1 MNEREGRRGNAAP
14 FRLTAR
20 RFDIRRPR
28 ALNPRA
34 FLRIRPMRRRLFVSL
49 LAANLLGASFAQA
62 TTLTPE
68 QRFRTLGDFSA
79 RKAGKPAR
87 DVSGLACMPA
97 ANGTQRCL
105 LINDEGSFAQFARIA
120 ENRITPDATLP
131 IIGTEAAPD
140 TLGQPPQGICKMPG
154 RFAELDGEAVA
165 YADGAFYVAGSH
177 GCSRRKGEFRLSA
190 FHLARI
196 RVDAEGTATG
206 KVELTY
212 RLSDMLR
219 AAGPAAAFFGRSLR
233 DGNGLNI
240 EGIAVT
246 GDTLW
251 AGLRAPS
258 LGNRG
263 FLVGASLNALF
274 APGHA
279 PAKEAPRVF
288 ELPAG
293 SNRGIR
299 DLAPLPDGR
308 LLALIGPAQE
318 QSLAYSLMLVDP
330 ARPDAAMTF
339 GDLPGRGG
347 DKAESLTILAQDAK
361 GLTVL
366 IGYDGPKNGSFES
379 YRLPL
384 EPR

>member
-1 MNEREGRRGNAAP
+1 
-14 FRLTAR
+14 
-20 RFDIRRPR
+20 
-28 ALNPRA
+28 
-34 FLRIRPMRRRLFVSL
+34 MRYRL
-49 LAANLLGASFAQA
+49 LATLIATSLLGASFAEA
-62 TTLTPE
+62 TTLAPE

-79 RKAGKPAR
+79 KKAGKPAR

-120 ENRITPDATLP
+120 ENRITPDATLAV
-131 IIGTEAAPD
+131 IGSEASSD
-140 TLGQPPQGICKMPG
+140 TLGQAPQGICKMPG

-165 YADGAFYVAGSH
+165 YADSAFYVSGSH
-177 GCSRRKGEFRLSA
+177 GCSRKKGEFRLSA

-196 RVDAEGTATG
+196 KVDAEGTATG

-219 AAGPAAAFFGRSLR
+219 AAGPAAPFFGRGLM
-233 DGNGLNI
+233 DDNGLNI
-240 EGIAVT
+240 EGIAVI

-263 FLVGASLNALF
+263 FLVGASLKALF

-279 PAKEAPRVF
+279 PATEAPRVF

-293 SNRGIR
+293 NNRGIR

-308 LLALIGPAQE
+308 LLALLGPSQE
-318 QSLAYSLMLVDP
+318 QALPYSLMLIDP
-330 ARPDAAMTF
+330 ARPDAATTL

-347 DKAESLTILAQDAK
+347 DKAESLTVLAQDPK
-361 GLTVL
+361 GLAVL
-366 IGYDGPKNGSFES
+366 VGYDGPKNGHFES

-384 EPR
+384 GPR

>member
-1 MNEREGRRGNAAP
+1 MRYRPLATLIAA
-14 FRLTAR
+14 
-20 RFDIRRPR
+20 
-28 ALNPRA
+28 
-34 FLRIRPMRRRLFVSL
+34 S
-49 LAANLLGASFAQA
+49 LLGASLAQA
-62 TTLTPE
+62 ATLAPE

-79 RKAGKPAR
+79 KKAGKPAR

-120 ENRITPDATLP
+120 ENRITPDASLP
-131 IIGTEAAPD
+131 IIGTDAAPD

-165 YADGAFYVAGSH
+165 YADGAFYVSGSH
-177 GCSRRKGEFRLSA
+177 GCSRKRGEFRLSA

-196 RVDAEGTATG
+196 KVDAEGSPAG

-219 AAGPAAAFFGRSLR
+219 AAGPAAPFFGRGLM
-233 DGNGLNI
+233 DDNGLNI
-240 EGIAVT
+240 EGIAVV

-263 FLVGASLNALF
+263 FLIGASLKALF
-274 APGHA
+274 APGRA
-279 PAKEAPRVF
+279 PATEVPRVF

-308 LLALIGPAQE
+308 LLALLGPAQE
-318 QSLAYSLMLVDP
+318 QSLPYSLMLIDP
-330 ARPDAAMTF
+330 TKPDVSTPL
-339 GDLPGRGG
+339 GDLPARGG
-347 DKAESLTILAQDAK
+347 DKAESLTVLPPDAK
-361 GLTVL
+361 GLAVL
-366 IGYDGPKNGSFES
+366 IGYDGPKNGHFES

-384 EPR
+384 EAR

>member
-1 MNEREGRRGNAAP
+1 
-14 FRLTAR
+14 
-20 RFDIRRPR
+20 
-28 ALNPRA
+28 
-34 FLRIRPMRRRLFVSL
+34 MRYRLFATLVATS
-49 LAANLLGASFAQA
+49 LLGASIAQA
-62 TTLTPE
+62 ATLAPE

-79 RKAGKPAR
+79 KKAGKPAR

-105 LINDEGSFAQFARIA
+105 LINDEDSFAQFARIA

-131 IIGTEAAPD
+131 IIGTEASSD

-165 YADGAFYVAGSH
+165 YADGAFYIAGSH
-177 GCSRRKGEFRLSA
+177 GCSRKRGEFRLSS

-196 RVDAEGTATG
+196 KVDAAGSPAG
-206 KVELTY
+206 KVERTY

-219 AAGPAAAFFGRSLR
+219 TAGPAAPFFGRGLM
-233 DGNGLNI
+233 DDNGLNI
-240 EGIAVT
+240 EGIAVV

-258 LGNRG
+258 LGNRA
-263 FLVGASLNALF
+263 FLVGASLKALF

-279 PAKEAPRVF
+279 PATEAPRVF

-308 LLALIGPAQE
+308 LLALLGSAQE
-318 QSLAYSLMLVDP
+318 QALPYSLMLIDP
-330 ARPDAAMTF
+330 AKPDASATL
-339 GDLPGRGG
+339 GDLPGRGD
-347 DKAESLTILAQDAK
+347 DKAESLTVLSPDGK
-361 GLTVL
+361 GLAALV
-366 IGYDGPKNGSFES
+366 GYDGPKNGHFES
-379 YRLPL
+379 YRLPI
-384 EPR
+384 EAR

>member
-1 MNEREGRRGNAAP
+1 
-14 FRLTAR
+14 
-20 RFDIRRPR
+20 
-28 ALNPRA
+28 
-34 FLRIRPMRRRLFVSL
+34 MRYRL
-49 LAANLLGASFAQA
+49 LATLIATSLLGASFAEA
-62 TTLTPE
+62 TTLAPE

-79 RKAGKPAR
+79 KKAGKPAR

-97 ANGTQRCL
+97 ANGVQRCL

-120 ENRITPDATLP
+120 ENRITPDATLAV
-131 IIGTEAAPD
+131 IGSEASSD
-140 TLGQPPQGICKMPG
+140 TLGQAPQGICKMPG

-165 YADGAFYVAGSH
+165 YADSAFYVSGSH
-177 GCSRRKGEFRLSA
+177 GCSRKKGEFRLSA

-196 RVDAEGTATG
+196 KVDAEGTATG

-219 AAGPAAAFFGRSLR
+219 AAGPAAPFFGRGLM
-233 DGNGLNI
+233 DDNGLNI
-240 EGIAVT
+240 EGIAVI

-263 FLVGASLNALF
+263 FLIGASLKALF
-274 APGHA
+274 APGRA
-279 PAKEAPRVF
+279 PATEAPRVF

-293 SNRGIR
+293 NNRGIR

-308 LLALIGPAQE
+308 LLALLGPSQE
-318 QSLAYSLMLVDP
+318 QALPYSLMLIDP
-330 ARPDAAMTF
+330 ARPDAATTL

-347 DKAESLTILAQDAK
+347 DKAESLTVLAQDPK
-361 GLTVL
+361 GLAVL
-366 IGYDGPKNGSFES
+366 VGYDGPKNGHFES

-384 EPR
+384 GPR

>member
-1 MNEREGRRGNAAP
+1 
-14 FRLTAR
+14 
-20 RFDIRRPR
+20 
-28 ALNPRA
+28 
-34 FLRIRPMRRRLFVSL
+34 MRYRLFATL
-49 LAANLLGASFAQA
+49 IATGLLGAAFAQA
-62 TTLTPE
+62 ATLAPE
-68 QRFRTLGDFSA
+68 QRFRTLGDFSG
-79 RKAGKPAR
+79 KKPGKPAR
-87 DVSGLACMPA
+87 DVSGLACMPV
-97 ANGTQRCL
+97 ANGAQRCL

-120 ENRITPDATLP
+120 ENRISPDATLAV
-131 IIGTEAAPD
+131 IGSEAAAD
-140 TLGQPPQGICKMPG
+140 TLGQPPQGICKAPG

-196 RVDAEGTATG
+196 KVDAEGAPAG
-206 KVELTY
+206 KIELTY

-219 AAGPAAAFFGRSLR
+219 MAGPAGAFFGRGLM
-233 DGNGLNI
+233 DDNGMNV
-240 EGIAVT
+240 EGIAVV

-263 FLVGASLNALF
+263 FLVGASLKALF

-279 PAKEAPRVF
+279 PATEAPRIF

-308 LLALIGPAQE
+308 LLALLGPAQE

-330 ARPDAAMTF
+330 ARPDAAMPL
-339 GDLPGRGG
+339 GDLPNRGD
-347 DKAESLTILAQDAK
+347 DKAESLTVLPPDAK
-361 GLTVL
+361 GLAVL
-366 IGYDGPKNGSFES
+366 IGYDGPKNGHFES
-379 YRLPL
+379 YRLQL
-384 EPR
+384 GSR

>member
-1 MNEREGRRGNAAP
+1 MRYRLLATFVAA
-14 FRLTAR
+14 
-20 RFDIRRPR
+20 
-28 ALNPRA
+28 
-34 FLRIRPMRRRLFVSL
+34 SL
-49 LAANLLGASFAQA
+49 LGTAFAQA
-62 TTLTPE
+62 ATLVPE

-79 RKAGKPAR
+79 KKAGKPAR

-97 ANGTQRCL
+97 ANGVQRCL

-120 ENRITPDATLP
+120 ENRITPDATVP
-131 IIGTEAAPD
+131 IIGADASPD

-165 YADGAFYVAGSH
+165 YADGAFYVSGSH
-177 GCSRRKGEFRLSA
+177 GCSRKKGEFRLSA

-196 RVDAEGTATG
+196 KVDAEGTAAG

-219 AAGPAAAFFGRSLR
+219 SAGPAGAFFGQGLM
-233 DGNGLNI
+233 DDNGLNI

-263 FLVGASLNALF
+263 FLVGASLDALF

-279 PAKEAPRVF
+279 PATEAPKVF
-288 ELPAG
+288 NLPAG

-299 DLAPLPDGR
+299 DLAPLSDGR
-308 LLALIGPAQE
+308 LLALLGPAQE
-318 QSLAYSLMLVDP
+318 QALPYSLLLVDP
-330 ARPDAAMTF
+330 AKPDAATPL
-339 GDLPGRGG
+339 GDLPARGG
-347 DKAESLTILAQDAK
+347 DKAESLTVLAQD
-361 GLTVL
+361 GQSLTVL
-366 IGYDGPKNGSFES
+366 IGYDGPKNGHFES

-384 EPR
+384 GPR

>member
-1 MNEREGRRGNAAP
+1 
-14 FRLTAR
+14 
-20 RFDIRRPR
+20 
-28 ALNPRA
+28 
-34 FLRIRPMRRRLFVSL
+34 MRYRL
-49 LAANLLGASFAQA
+49 LATLIATSLLGASLAEA
-62 TTLTPE
+62 TTLAPE

-79 RKAGKPAR
+79 KKAGKPAR

-120 ENRITPDATLP
+120 ENRITPDAALTV
-131 IIGTEAAPD
+131 IGSEASSD
-140 TLGQPPQGICKMPG
+140 TLGQAPQGICKMPG

-165 YADGAFYVAGSH
+165 YADSAFYVSGSH
-177 GCSRRKGEFRLSA
+177 GCSRKKGEFRLSA

-196 RVDAEGTATG
+196 KVDAEGTATG

-219 AAGPAAAFFGRSLR
+219 AAGPAAPFFGRGLM
-233 DGNGLNI
+233 DDNGLNI
-240 EGIAVT
+240 EGIAVI

-263 FLVGASLNALF
+263 FLVGASLKALF

-279 PAKEAPRVF
+279 PATEAPRVF

-293 SNRGIR
+293 NNRGIR

-308 LLALIGPAQE
+308 LLALLGPSQE
-318 QSLAYSLMLVDP
+318 QALPYSLMLIDP
-330 ARPDAAMTF
+330 ARPDAATTL
-339 GDLPGRGG
+339 GDLPGRGS
-347 DKAESLTILAQDAK
+347 DKAESLTVLAQDPK
-361 GLTVL
+361 GLAVL
-366 IGYDGPKNGSFES
+366 VGYDGPKNGHFES

-384 EPR
+384 GPR

>member
-1 MNEREGRRGNAAP
+1 
-14 FRLTAR
+14 
-20 RFDIRRPR
+20 
-28 ALNPRA
+28 
-34 FLRIRPMRRRLFVSL
+34 MRYRLFATLVATSL
-49 LAANLLGASFAQA
+49 LSASIAQA
-62 TTLTPE
+62 ATLAPE

-79 RKAGKPAR
+79 KKAGKPAR

-131 IIGTEAAPD
+131 IIGTEASSD

-165 YADGAFYVAGSH
+165 YADGAFYIAGSH
-177 GCSRRKGEFRLSA
+177 GCSRKKGEFRLSS

-196 RVDAEGTATG
+196 KVDAAGSPAG
-206 KVELTY
+206 KVERTY

-219 AAGPAAAFFGRSLR
+219 TAGPAAPFFGRGLM
-233 DGNGLNI
+233 DDNGLNI
-240 EGIAVT
+240 EGIAVV

-258 LGNRG
+258 LGNRA
-263 FLVGASLNALF
+263 FLVGASLKALF

-279 PAKEAPRVF
+279 PATEAPRVF

-308 LLALIGPAQE
+308 LLALLGPAQE
-318 QSLAYSLMLVDP
+318 RALPYSLMLIDP
-330 ARPDAAMTF
+330 AKPDASATL
-339 GDLPGRGG
+339 GDLPGRGD
-347 DKAESLTILAQDAK
+347 DKAESLTVLSPDGK
-361 GLTVL
+361 GLAALV
-366 IGYDGPKNGSFES
+366 GYDGPKNGHFES
-379 YRLPL
+379 YRLPI
-384 EPR
+384 EAR

>member
-1 MNEREGRRGNAAP
+1 MRYRLLAMLVAA
-14 FRLTAR
+14 
-20 RFDIRRPR
+20 
-28 ALNPRA
+28 
-34 FLRIRPMRRRLFVSL
+34 SL
-49 LAANLLGASFAQA
+49 LGTAFAEAA
-62 TTLTPE
+62 TLAPE
-68 QRFRTLGDFSA
+68 QRFRTLSDFSGK
-79 RKAGKPAR
+79 KAGKPAR

-97 ANGTQRCL
+97 ANGVQRCL

-131 IIGTEAAPD
+131 IIGNEASSE
-140 TLGQPPQGICKMPG
+140 TLGQPPQGICKAPG

-177 GCSRRKGEFRLSA
+177 GCSRKKGEFRLSA

-196 RVDAEGTATG
+196 KVDAEGTATG

-219 AAGPAAAFFGRSLR
+219 AAAPANAFFGRGLM
-233 DGNGLNI
+233 DDNGLNI

-263 FLVGASLNALF
+263 FLVGASLKTLF

-279 PAKEAPRVF
+279 PTTEAPRIF
-288 ELPAG
+288 EVPAG
-293 SNRGIR
+293 GNRGIR

-308 LLALIGPAQE
+308 LLALLGPAQE
-318 QSLAYSLMLVDP
+318 QALPYSLLLVDP
-330 ARPDAAMTF
+330 ARPDAATQL
-339 GDLPGRGG
+339 GDLPARGG
-347 DKAESLTILAQDAK
+347 DKAESLTVLSQDAG
-361 GLTVL
+361 GLAVL
-366 IGYDGPKNGSFES
+366 IGYDGPKNGHFES

-384 EPR
+384 GPR

>member
-1 MNEREGRRGNAAP
+1 
-14 FRLTAR
+14 
-20 RFDIRRPR
+20 
-28 ALNPRA
+28 
-34 FLRIRPMRRRLFVSL
+34 MRYRLFATLVATS
-49 LAANLLGASFAQA
+49 LLGASIAQA
-62 TTLTPE
+62 ATLAPE

-79 RKAGKPAR
+79 KKAGKPAR

-131 IIGTEAAPD
+131 IIGADASPD

-177 GCSRRKGEFRLSA
+177 GCSRKKGEFRLSS

-196 RVDAEGTATG
+196 KVDAEGSPAG

-219 AAGPAAAFFGRSLR
+219 AAGSAAPFFGRGLM
-233 DGNGLNI
+233 DDNGLNI
-240 EGIAVT
+240 EGIAVV

-263 FLVGASLNALF
+263 FLVGASLKALF

-279 PAKEAPRVF
+279 PATEAPRVF
-288 ELPAG
+288 ELAAG

-308 LLALIGPAQE
+308 LLALLGPAQE
-318 QSLAYSLMLVDP
+318 QALPYSLMLIDP
-330 ARPDAAMTF
+330 ARPDVSTSL

-347 DKAESLTILAQDAK
+347 DKAESLTVLGQDAK
-361 GLTVL
+361 GLAVL
-366 IGYDGPKNGSFES
+366 VGYDGPKNGHFES

-384 EPR
+384 GPR

>member
-1 MNEREGRRGNAAP
+1 MRYRPLATLIAA
-14 FRLTAR
+14 
-20 RFDIRRPR
+20 
-28 ALNPRA
+28 
-34 FLRIRPMRRRLFVSL
+34 S
-49 LAANLLGASFAQA
+49 LLGASLAQA
-62 TTLTPE
+62 ATLAPE

-79 RKAGKPAR
+79 KKAGKPAR

-131 IIGTEAAPD
+131 IIGANASPD

-165 YADGAFYVAGSH
+165 YADGAFYVSGSH
-177 GCSRRKGEFRLSA
+177 GCSRKRGEFRRSA
-190 FHLARI
+190 FHLARVK
-196 RVDAEGTATG
+196 VDAEGTAAG

-212 RLSDMLR
+212 RLSDVLR
-219 AAGPAAAFFGRSLR
+219 AAGPAGAFFGRALM
-233 DGNGLNI
+233 DDNGLNI
-240 EGIAVT
+240 EGIAVI

-263 FLVGASLNALF
+263 FLVGASPSALF

-279 PAKEAPRVF
+279 PATEAPRVL

-293 SNRGIR
+293 GNRGIR

-318 QSLAYSLMLVDP
+318 QALPYSLLLIDP
-330 ARPDAAMTF
+330 ARPDAATPL
-339 GDLPGRGG
+339 GDLPARGG
-347 DKAESLTILAQDAK
+347 DKAESLTVLTQDGK
-361 GLTVL
+361 GLAVL
-366 IGYDGPKNGSFES
+366 IGYDGPKNGHFES

>member
-1 MNEREGRRGNAAP
+1 
-14 FRLTAR
+14 
-20 RFDIRRPR
+20 
-28 ALNPRA
+28 
-34 FLRIRPMRRRLFVSL
+34 MRYRL
-49 LAANLLGASFAQA
+49 LATLIATSLLGASFAEA
-62 TTLTPE
+62 TTLAPE

-79 RKAGKPAR
+79 KKAGKPAR

-97 ANGTQRCL
+97 ANGVQRCL

-120 ENRITPDATLP
+120 ENRITPDATLAV
-131 IIGTEAAPD
+131 IGNEASSD
-140 TLGQPPQGICKMPG
+140 TLGQAPQGICKMPG

-165 YADGAFYVAGSH
+165 YADSAFYVSGSH
-177 GCSRRKGEFRLSA
+177 GCSRKKGEFRLSA

-196 RVDAEGTATG
+196 KVDAEGTATG

-219 AAGPAAAFFGRSLR
+219 AAGPAAPFFGRGLM
-233 DGNGLNI
+233 DDNGLNI
-240 EGIAVT
+240 EGIAVI

-263 FLVGASLNALF
+263 FLVGASLKVLF

-279 PAKEAPRVF
+279 PATEAPRVF

-293 SNRGIR
+293 NNRGIR

-308 LLALIGPAQE
+308 LLALLGPSQE
-318 QSLAYSLMLVDP
+318 QALPYSLMLIDP
-330 ARPDAAMTF
+330 ARPDAATTLD
-339 GDLPGRGG
+339 DLPGRGG
-347 DKAESLTILAQDAK
+347 DKAESLTVLAQDPK
-361 GLTVL
+361 GLAVL
-366 IGYDGPKNGSFES
+366 VGYDGPKNGHFES

-384 EPR
+384 GPR

>member
-1 MNEREGRRGNAAP
+1 
-14 FRLTAR
+14 
-20 RFDIRRPR
+20 
-28 ALNPRA
+28 
-34 FLRIRPMRRRLFVSL
+34 MRYRLFASL
-49 LAANLLGASFAQA
+49 LAVSLLGASLAQA
-62 TTLTPE
+62 ATLTPE
-68 QRFRTLGDFSA
+68 QRFRTLGDFA
-79 RKAGKPAR
+79 GRKPDKPAR

-97 ANGTQRCL
+97 ANGVQRCL

-120 ENRITPDATLP
+120 ENRITPDATVAV
-131 IIGTEAAPD
+131 IGAEASAG
-140 TLGQPPQGICKMPG
+140 TLGQPPQGICKAPG

-165 YADGAFYVAGSH
+165 YADGAFYVSGSH
-177 GCSRRKGEFRLSA
+177 GCSRKRGEFRLSA

-196 RVDAEGTATG
+196 KVDAEGAAAG
-206 KVELTY
+206 QVELTY

-219 AAGPAAAFFGRSLR
+219 SAGPAGAFFGRGLM
-233 DGNGLNI
+233 DDNGMNV
-240 EGIAVT
+240 EGIAVI

-263 FLVGASLNALF
+263 FLVGASLKALF

-279 PAKEAPRVF
+279 PATEAPRLF

-299 DLAPLPDGR
+299 DLAPLSDGR
-308 LLALIGPAQE
+308 LLALLGPAQE
-318 QSLAYSLMLVDP
+318 QALPYSLLLIDP
-330 ARPDAAMTF
+330 AKPDAATPL
-339 GDLPGRGG
+339 GDLPARGG
-347 DKAESLTILAQDAK
+347 DKAESLTVLPQEGK
-361 GLTVL
+361 GLAVL
-366 IGYDGPKNGSFES
+366 IGYDGPRNGHFES